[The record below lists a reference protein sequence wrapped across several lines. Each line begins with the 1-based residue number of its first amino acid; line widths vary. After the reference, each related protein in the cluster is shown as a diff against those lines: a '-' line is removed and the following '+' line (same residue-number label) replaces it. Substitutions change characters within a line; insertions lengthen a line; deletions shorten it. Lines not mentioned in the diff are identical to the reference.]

1 MQDNIQIRTLTNW
14 FQHQTGFN
22 HCILDELWYDPVKLS
37 EIKKHK
43 KILNQK
49 FKTEVDWLK
58 ERYSSIMANGATLKD
73 DILLDYLYIGQYD
86 DDDIALLLC
95 INNEMY
101 DIRLVKHIIEENKG
115 RIDFVF
121 PYNPT
126 ENMYMY
132 LSGTMIEPCKYQ
144 LYYVN
149 KKILTDNKYII
160 SGNNMNLIKET
171 MRKLKSAIK
180 DDRVDFAIVE
190 KGAKKVYINDQTYIY
205 HPEANS
211 LTLEV

>member
-22 HCILDELWYDPVKLS
+22 LCILDELWDNPVKLLEMKNYKELLSKQFKS
-37 EIKKHK
+37 EV
-43 KILNQK
+43 
-49 FKTEVDWLK
+49 EWLK
-58 ERYSSIMANGATLKD
+58 EKYASIMNNGA
-73 DILLDYLYIGQYD
+73 ILEDEAILDNLYIAQYD
-86 DDDIALLLC
+86 DDDIALLLR
-95 INNEMY
+95 INNEVY
-101 DIRLVKHIIEENKG
+101 DIKLVRHIIEENKG
-115 RIDFVF
+115 KIDFVF

-132 LSGTMIEPCKYQ
+132 ISGTMTEPCRYQ

-149 KKILTDNKYII
+149 KKNIIDNKYII
-160 SGNNMNLIKET
+160 SSNNMKLIKDTIKKMKKE
-171 MRKLKSAIK
+171 IK

-205 HPEANS
+205 HYEANS
-211 LTLEV
+211 LTVEV